1 LVLLLSIHGLENC
14 LFGSIFFLS
23 YANWKHT
30 IYRAGESVLL
40 ESMGVELAMDE
51 I

>member
-1 LVLLLSIHGLENC
+1 V
-14 LFGSIFFLS
+14 
-23 YANWKHT
+23 NWKHT

-51 I
+51 IYEGVNFDEPLPSEIE